1 MAAVFG
7 TDEQGRL
14 EWRGCRAKLKIFL
27 LGCTTIT
34 SARHVDRSWK
44 IHPDL
49 FMENARLS
57 ILGRITR
64 AAIYGKVSVKRHLNM
79 SGGMIHGN
87 FH

>member
-1 MAAVFG
+1 MNYGSVDLCFNSSS
-7 TDEQGRL
+7 QGIHATYG
-14 EWRGCRAKLKIFL
+14 EIHG
-27 LGCTTIT
+27 
-34 SARHVDRSWK
+34 HVDRSWK

-64 AAIYGKVSVKRHLNM
+64 AAIYGKVSMKRHLNM